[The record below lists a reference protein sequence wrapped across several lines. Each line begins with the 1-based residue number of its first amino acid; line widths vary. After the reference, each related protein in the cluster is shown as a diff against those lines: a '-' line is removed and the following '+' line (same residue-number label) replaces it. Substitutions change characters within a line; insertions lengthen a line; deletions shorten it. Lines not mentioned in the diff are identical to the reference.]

1 MSTDSHSG
9 FGVLMGYELPFGLF
23 VDATAQMA
31 LTDML
36 AFDHGGNMWVRPLKL
51 TLGLGWRF

>member
-1 MSTDSHSG
+1 
-9 FGVLMGYELPFGLF
+9 MGYELPFGLF